1 MGGHAYVPIGR
12 EGSDSFVSQGLKH
25 TARRGFLTEFEWM
38 IRKQKQRPRRE
49 LFVSRCEQEYMFPY
63 FSSCQLKNSAFT
75 TQASGNGS
83 NLHRRVAKSIAI
95 FGRRPSNSYCAEFP
109 SSQLQTLRMPVP
121 TRRVFKDRTE
131 PTMTIS
137 ASKRRSAHSTRPIHS
152 LQI

>member
-1 MGGHAYVPIGR
+1 VGGHAYVPIGR

-63 FSSCQLKNSAFT
+63 FFLMSTEEQCLHDTGFWKRFESA
-75 TQASGNGS
+75 SPCCKKHC
-83 NLHRRVAKSIAI
+83 NLC
-95 FGRRPSNSYCAEFP
+95 RRPSNSYCAEFP